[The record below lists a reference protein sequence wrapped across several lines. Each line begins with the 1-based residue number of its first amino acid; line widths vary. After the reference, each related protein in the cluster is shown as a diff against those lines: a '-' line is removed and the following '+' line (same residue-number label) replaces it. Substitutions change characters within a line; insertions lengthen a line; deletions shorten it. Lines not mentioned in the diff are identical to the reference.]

1 MGLKEQLT
9 ADLKEALRSGD
20 ETRKS
25 TIRLALDAL
34 HKAEIPAEGETIDSK
49 RALDE
54 EAAQKILADEAKKRR
69 DSIAEFE
76 RGGRPD
82 LAARERAELEVLLEY
97 LPPQLS
103 QEEIARLARETIHQ
117 MGASGPAQMGQ
128 VMKALMPQ
136 IQGRADGKVVSQVVR
151 QLLESGA

>member
-1 MGLKEQLT
+1 MG
-9 ADLKEALRSGD
+9 DLKVALRSGD

-34 HKAEIPAEGETIDSK
+34 HKAEIPAEGETIASK
-49 RALDE
+49 GALDE
-54 EAAQKILADEAKKRR
+54 AAVLKVLVDEAKKRR

-103 QEEIARLARETIHQ
+103 QEEIARLARETIRQ
-117 MGASGPAQMGQ
+117 VGASGPAHMGQ